1 MSPALASLVKAIDKQ
16 STASEAKSEAFVVLL
31 PADAAAHKPQLEEF
45 AAKEKI
51 TVPLTVAVSY
61 PDVEQKFKVKADDAM
76 PINVLI
82 YRDKKVKQAFTFNNT
97 KEIKDADLKAVQAA
111 IVANSK

>member
-16 STASEAKSEAFVVLL
+16 SAANEGKDATFAVLL
-31 PADAAAHKPQLEEF
+31 PADADAHKAKLEEF
-45 AAKEKI
+45 AAKEKV

-61 PDVEQKFKVKADDAM
+61 PDVEQKFKVKANDAM

-82 YRDKKVKQAFTFNNT
+82 YREKKVKQAFTFDST

-111 IVANSK
+111 MVANSK